1 MIDYT
6 EREGEEERYYS
17 NAAAVSLQVVDIIAA
32 FYLKCGGGLRQEGG
46 MRL

>member
-6 EREGEEERYYS
+6 EREREGEEERYYG

-32 FYLKCGGGLRQEGG
+32 FYLKCGGG
-46 MRL
+46 